1 MTAAE
6 RWESVTGISWDE
18 AQQRVIGCH
27 SGPKLCINVSLYTN
41 SMSKLYKTLYS
52 CHEQG
57 YQNNFLYQ
65 ATNMFIS
72 AITLVFEHGLLERLT
87 HFWRLKWPFEE
98 VQFLE
103 ILCWLNFSI
112 SNCHHVIQC
121 SQDLKRLISSFLFRH
136 LHNILLSYNIMLF
149 KHCAHLSS
157 C

>member
-72 AITLVFEHGLLERLT
+72 AITLVIWTWAFREIDS
-87 HFWRLKWPFEE
+87 
-98 VQFLE
+98 QFLE

-136 LHNILLSYNIMLF
+136 FHNILLSYNIMLF